1 MHRKIISRKNIKK
14 ILDISKGIRVFESPY
29 YVFGNLSVL
38 FIYSEVLDLSN
49 FENDICFKGMDYV
62 DQDEDD
68 LDEGP
73 EIEMNWN
80 LATYL
85 PEGGAIQKNFN
96 TVIAGYITA
105 NYQFIEEEAQR
116 IAPGHTPIRKRRSS
130 QSQTP
135 NRRLSQ
141 ATGEI
146 FVLKLI
152 HN

>member
-1 MHRKIISRKNIKK
+1 
-14 ILDISKGIRVFESPY
+14 
-29 YVFGNLSVL
+29 
-38 FIYSEVLDLSN
+38 
-49 FENDICFKGMDYV
+49 MDYV

-146 FVLKLI
+146 FVLQYTVGDTVIKISTSL
-152 HN
+152 

>member
-1 MHRKIISRKNIKK
+1 
-14 ILDISKGIRVFESPY
+14 
-29 YVFGNLSVL
+29 
-38 FIYSEVLDLSN
+38 
-49 FENDICFKGMDYV
+49 MDYV

-146 FVLKLI
+146 FVLQYLVHDIKPPNNQSCFPQFFLRFFSVLAFEKENKLFI
-152 HN
+152 GPKKIVLDQEMVFCYQNCSDRL